1 MVRALRGIRVGP
13 PLSAPP
19 PGRQLWAREY
29 LRPSGALSAACSEGS
44 EGAALLAS
52 EGVALVCVVMAW
64 TVLRRARAEIRRR
77 DMRDVWA
84 AQEEEGSGQL
94 PRSIFQILQGTLNLE
109 GGHRPRLHPLRH
121 RRQRRNAVGH
131 APQGRAAGGG
141 LG

>member
-1 MVRALRGIRVGP
+1 M
-13 PLSAPP
+13 PP

-44 EGAALLAS
+44 DGSDGAALLAS

-84 AQEEEGSGQL
+84 AQEEEGSGHTK
-94 PRSIFQILQGTLNLE
+94 IN
-109 GGHRPRLHPLRH
+109 
-121 RRQRRNAVGH
+121 
-131 APQGRAAGGG
+131 
-141 LG
+141 

>member
-13 PLSAPP
+13 PLSAQPP

-44 EGAALLAS
+44 DGAALLAS

-84 AQEEEGSGQL
+84 AQEEEGSGHTL
-94 PRSIFQILQGTLNLE
+94 VNSVNSLNLNFPDFIR
-109 GGHRPRLHPLRH
+109 HSQSRRRSPAAPPPTSPR
-121 RRQRRNAVGH
+121 
-131 APQGRAAGGG
+131 
-141 LG
+141 